1 MKIKKVEIQS
11 FRVYDNVNRSTFD
24 FMTELNEVAGFVS
37 IHAPNGFGKTSFYDA
52 VEWAF
57 TNKITRYDRRRG
69 FNSDLAKSERANS
82 TGDDG
87 KRKHQLILRNK
98 FSDLEEG
105 FVNLYTTLGDVPYS
119 RIIPKVKKG
128 VPDYKFEAQKIEQ
141 GTEHF
146 HEVMLSQE
154 WIDAFL
160 KEDDAEIRY
169 EKFVSSFGDVS
180 INKKY
185 NAVINLIS
193 LNKAKVKSLRGELKD
208 LSEDTEVEYDSNLL
222 ALTNKE
228 IKKIN
233 VMNCNFPLITPSFSE
248 EDDYLFINLIKDK
261 LEELSNEINNNE
273 VMLRKINLVKSGS
286 SQEQIGLKSY
296 FTLRDKLGEN
306 ELELKKL
313 NNLKDS
319 CNERFDKQEKIK
331 EIKNLASLNQ
341 QQISEYESLIK
352 VAPQYD
358 VIESKIKNIN
368 SELSTIDYSRV
379 EAKSSLEDKKDEH
392 KELTSKLQIENSA
405 LNKLLSK
412 KRTFPQVFKSIDE
425 NNEKI
430 IALGVVIN
438 TDTNLLKA
446 KITDIETVKS
456 TILNIESAIKTIEK
470 DIYSLEGNINFEIYG
485 ESILAIENQEKSL
498 KDIKNN
504 IVSVNSKIEKI
515 DSLNNE
521 LKELL
526 DLGVKVI
533 NGSEMSECPLCQSP
547 YESYA
552 ELSNKVSNNPLLK
565 DELGKL
571 VEERSEHQNKYDYL
585 ASLLEINKTKLL
597 SQLNDL
603 LKNETTTLNRDKA
616 SLGSLKASI
625 MSNQASIER
634 LELESE
640 KLKLS
645 VDNLSMDKY
654 LLSVSNK
661 ISSQTKEF
669 ERVEASLKLINS
681 KIAKDEE
688 SLKLFEVQLS
698 NAKERIELLKKE
710 LDFQNIKSFSNKE
723 ALSEEGNYFNTL
735 KKLVTEKNQDM
746 TKYKIEVDQLSTD
759 IDTLSKRLP
768 SSDLAYYA
776 NKIIEIEVI
785 IKNILTELTKFEVFF
800 KSNLN
805 FNIGDTEVDRVN
817 LENVLEENI
826 EVCVSKIESM
836 KNLKGEIE
844 KLERYKT
851 NVIPFLKSEGNKK
864 DRRRLEAEIILLD
877 SSVNKE
883 LRDEKTK
890 LSNFINKQIESF
902 FYQRLINSLYKKI
915 DPHPRYNEISF
926 QCDFSQDKPKLNVF
940 VSNDCDDD
948 SIVPTLYFSTAQLN
962 ILSLSIFLA
971 KALNTTDSKGKPID
985 CIFIDDPIQSMD
997 SINILST
1004 IDLFRSIVTN
1014 MGKQIILSTHDE
1026 SFQNLLKKKMP
1037 EKLFKSKFIEFE
1049 TFGKLKAG

>member
-1 MKIKKVEIQS
+1 
-11 FRVYDNVNRSTFD
+11 VN
-24 FMTELNEVAGFVS
+24 
-37 IHAPNGFGKTSFYDA
+37 
-52 VEWAF
+52 
-57 TNKITRYDRRRG
+57 
-69 FNSDLAKSERANS
+69 
-82 TGDDG
+82 
-87 KRKHQLILRNK
+87 
-98 FSDLEEG
+98 
-105 FVNLYTTLGDVPYS
+105 
-119 RIIPKVKKG
+119 
-128 VPDYKFEAQKIEQ
+128 
-141 GTEHF
+141 
-146 HEVMLSQE
+146 
-154 WIDAFL
+154 
-160 KEDDAEIRY
+160 
-169 EKFVSSFGDVS
+169 
-180 INKKY
+180 
-185 NAVINLIS
+185 
-193 LNKAKVKSLRGELKD
+193 SLRGELKD

-228 IKKIN
+228 IEKIN

-273 VMLRKINLVKSGS
+273 VMLSKINLVKSGS
-286 SQEQIGLKSY
+286 LQEQIGLKSY
-296 FTLRDKLGEN
+296 FTLRDKLVEN

-313 NNLKDS
+313 NKLKDS
-319 CNERFDKQEKIK
+319 FNERLDKQEKVK
-331 EIKNLASLNQ
+331 EIKNLSSLNQ
-341 QQISEYESLIK
+341 EQISEYESLIK
-352 VAPQYD
+352 IVPQYD
-358 VIESKIKNIN
+358 AIESKIKNIN

-379 EAKSSLEDKKDEH
+379 QAKSSLEDKKDEH
-392 KELTSKLQIENSA
+392 KELTSKLQIENSV

-412 KRTFPQVFKSIDE
+412 KNSFPITFKSIGE

-430 IALGVVIN
+430 IALGVAIN

-446 KITDIETVKS
+446 KITDIETAKS

-470 DIYSLEGNINFEIYG
+470 DIYSLEGNINFEFYG
-485 ESILAIENQEKSL
+485 ESILAIENQETSL

-565 DELGKL
+565 DELGNL
-571 VEERSEHQNKYDYL
+571 VEVRSELQNKYDYL
-585 ASLLEINKTKLL
+585 ANLQEINKTKLL

-603 LKNETTTLNRDKA
+603 LKNEKTTLNRDKA
-616 SLGSLKASI
+616 SLGSLKASVI
-625 MSNQASIER
+625 SNQTSIER

-654 LLSVSNK
+654 LLSVSYK

-681 KIAKDEE
+681 KIDKDEE

-710 LDFQNIKSFSNKE
+710 LDFQKIKSFSNKE
-723 ALSEEGNYFNTL
+723 ALSDEGNYFNTL
-735 KKLVTEKNQDM
+735 KKLVTENNQYM
-746 TKYKIEVDQLSTD
+746 TKYKIEVDQLNTE
-759 IDTLSKRLP
+759 IDKLSLALP
-768 SSDLAYYA
+768 SSDLSYYA
-776 NKIIEIEVI
+776 SKVIEIEVI
-785 IKNILTELTKFEVFF
+785 IKNILTELAKFEIFI

-805 FNIGDTEVDRVN
+805 INGNEVERAD
-817 LENVLEENI
+817 LEKLLEENI
-826 EVCVSKIESM
+826 EVCISKIDSL
-836 KNLKGEIE
+836 KNLKGDIE

-851 NVIPFLKSEGNKK
+851 NVIPFLKSEENKK
-864 DRRRLEAEIILLD
+864 ERRRLEAEITLLD
-877 SSVNKE
+877 ITVNKE
-883 LRDEKTK
+883 LGKEKTK
-890 LSNFINKQIESF
+890 LSKFINKQIESF

-915 DPHPRYNEISF
+915 DPHPRYNKISF
-926 QCDFSQDKPKLNVF
+926 KCDFSQDKPKLNVF

-971 KALNTTDSKGKPID
+971 KALNTTDSQGKPID

>member
-24 FMTELNEVAGFVS
+24 FLTELNEVADFVS

-105 FVNLYTTLGDVPYS
+105 FVNLHTTLGDVPYS
-119 RIIPKVKKG
+119 RHIPKVKKG
-128 VPDYKFEAQKIEQ
+128 VPDYKFEAQKIEE

-180 INKKY
+180 LNKKY

-193 LNKAKVKSLRGELKD
+193 LNKAKVKLLKGELKD

-222 ALTNKE
+222 VLINEE
-228 IKKIN
+228 IEKIN
-233 VMNCNFPLITPSFSE
+233 AMNCNFPLITPSFSE
-248 EDDYLFINLIKDK
+248 EDDYLLINLIKDK
-261 LEELSNEINNNE
+261 LGELSSEINKNE
-273 VMLRKINLVKSGS
+273 EILHKINLVKSGS
-286 SQEQIGLKSY
+286 SQEKIGLKSY
-296 FTLRDKLGEN
+296 FTLKDKLVEN
-306 ELELKKL
+306 KLELKKS
-313 NNLKDS
+313 NSLKDS
-319 CNERFDKQEKIK
+319 FNERLDKQEKIK

-341 QQISEYESLIK
+341 QHISEYESLIK
-352 VAPQYD
+352 IVPQYD

-379 EAKSSLEDKKDEH
+379 EAKNSLEDKKDEH

-412 KRTFPQVFKSIDE
+412 KNSSPQVFRNIDE

-430 IALGVVIN
+430 IALGVAIN
-438 TDTNLLKA
+438 ADKNLLQA
-446 KITDIETVKS
+446 KITDIETAKS
-456 TILNIESAIKTIEK
+456 TILNIENAIKTIEK
-470 DIYSLEGNINFEIYG
+470 NIYSLEGNINFEIYG
-485 ESILAIENQEKSL
+485 ESILVIENQENSL
-498 KDIKNN
+498 KDIKKN
-504 IVSVNSKIEKI
+504 IDSVNSKIKKI

-533 NGSEMSECPLCQSP
+533 NGSEMSECPLCQNP

-552 ELSNKVSNNPLLK
+552 ELSKKVSNNPLLK

-571 VEERSEHQNKYDYL
+571 VEERSELQNKYDYL
-585 ASLLEINKTKLL
+585 ASLLEISKIKLFR
-597 SQLNDL
+597 QLNDL

-616 SLGSLKASI
+616 TLGNLKASL
-625 MSNQASIER
+625 MSNQVSIER
-634 LELESE
+634 LELENE
-640 KLKLS
+640 KLKLT

-654 LLSVSNK
+654 LLSVSNR

-669 ERVEASLKLINS
+669 EGVKASLKLINS
-681 KIAKDEE
+681 KIVEDEE
-688 SLKLFEVQLS
+688 SLKLFEIQLS

-710 LDFQNIKSFSNKE
+710 LDFQKIKSFSNKE
-723 ALSEEGNYFNTL
+723 ALSDEGNYFNTL
-735 KKLVTEKNQDM
+735 QKLVAEKNQDM
-746 TKYKIEVDQLSTD
+746 TKYKIEADQLSTD
-759 IDTLSKRLP
+759 IDTLSKILP

-785 IKNILTELTKFEVFF
+785 IKNILTELTRFEIFIESNF
-800 KSNLN
+800 NLN
-805 FNIGDTEVDRVN
+805 ISSNEVERAD
-817 LENVLEENI
+817 LEKFLEENI

-851 NVIPFLKSEGNKK
+851 NVIPFLKSEENKK
-864 DRRRLEAEIILLD
+864 DRRRLEAEITLLD
-877 SSVNKE
+877 NNVGN
-883 LRDEKTK
+883 LK
-890 LSNFINKQIESF
+890 L
-902 FYQRLINSLYKKI
+902 
-915 DPHPRYNEISF
+915 D
-926 QCDFSQDKPKLNVF
+926 V
-940 VSNDCDDD
+940 V
-948 SIVPTLYFSTAQLN
+948 LYF
-962 ILSLSIFLA
+962 
-971 KALNTTDSKGKPID
+971 D
-985 CIFIDDPIQSMD
+985 
-997 SINILST
+997 
-1004 IDLFRSIVTN
+1004 
-1014 MGKQIILSTHDE
+1014 
-1026 SFQNLLKKKMP
+1026 
-1037 EKLFKSKFIEFE
+1037 
-1049 TFGKLKAG
+1049 

>member
-1 MKIKKVEIQS
+1 VKIKKVEIQS

-69 FNSDLAKSERANS
+69 FNSDLAKSERVNS

-105 FVNLYTTLGDVPYS
+105 FVNLYTTLGDIPYS

-128 VPDYKFEAQKIEQ
+128 EPDYKFEAQKIEQ

-180 INKKY
+180 LNKKY

-193 LNKAKVKSLRGELKD
+193 LNKAKVKSLRVELKD

-228 IKKIN
+228 IGKVN

-296 FTLRDKLGEN
+296 FTLRDKLVEN

-313 NNLKDS
+313 NKLKDS
-319 CNERFDKQEKIK
+319 FNERLDKQEKVK
-331 EIKNLASLNQ
+331 EIKKLASLNQ
-341 QQISEYESLIK
+341 EQTSEYESLIK
-352 VAPQYD
+352 IVPQYD

-368 SELSTIDYSRV
+368 SELSTMDYSRV

-392 KELTSKLQIENSA
+392 KELTSKLQIENSV

-412 KRTFPQVFKSIDE
+412 KNYFPKTFKSIDE
-425 NNEKI
+425 NNEKT
-430 IALGVVIN
+430 IALDVAIN
-438 TDTNLLKA
+438 TDKNLLKA
-446 KITDIETVKS
+446 KITDIETAKS
-456 TILNIESAIKTIEK
+456 TISNIESAIKTIEK

-485 ESILAIENQEKSL
+485 ESILAIENQVTSL

-533 NGSEMSECPLCQSP
+533 NGSEMSECPLCQCP

-552 ELSNKVSNNPLLK
+552 ELSSKVSNNPLLK

-571 VEERSEHQNKYDYL
+571 VEERSELQNKYDHL
-585 ASLLEINKTKLL
+585 ASLQEINKTKLL
-597 SQLNDL
+597 SHLNAL
-603 LKNETTTLNRDKA
+603 LKNEKTTLNREKA
-616 SLGSLKASI
+616 SLGSLKASVI
-625 MSNQASIER
+625 SNQTSIER

-654 LLSVSNK
+654 LLSVSYK

-681 KIAKDEE
+681 KITKDEE
-688 SLKLFEVQLS
+688 SFKLFEVQLS

-710 LDFQNIKSFSNKE
+710 PDFQKIKSFSNKE
-723 ALSEEGNYFNTL
+723 ALSDEGGYFNTL
-735 KKLVTEKNQDM
+735 KTLVTEKNQDM
-746 TKYKIEVDQLSTD
+746 TKYKIEVDQLNTE
-759 IDTLSKRLP
+759 IDKLSLALP
-768 SSDLAYYA
+768 SSDLSYYA
-776 NKIIEIEVI
+776 SKVIEIEVI
-785 IKNILTELTKFEVFF
+785 IKNILTELAKFEIFI

-805 FNIGDTEVDRVN
+805 INGNEVERAD
-817 LENVLEENI
+817 LEKLLEENI
-826 EVCVSKIESM
+826 EVCISIIDSL
-836 KNLKGEIE
+836 KNFKGDIE

-851 NVIPFLKSEGNKK
+851 NVIPFLKSEENKK
-864 DRRRLEAEIILLD
+864 DRRRLEAEITLLD
-877 SSVNKE
+877 NTVNKE
-883 LRDEKTK
+883 LGKEKTK
-890 LSNFINKQIESF
+890 LSKFINKQIESF

-915 DPHPRYNEISF
+915 DPHPRYNKISF
-926 QCDFSQDKPKLNVF
+926 KCDFSQDKPKLNVF

-971 KALNTTDSKGKPID
+971 KALNTTDSQGKPID

>member
-24 FMTELNEVAGFVS
+24 FMTELNEIADFIS

-57 TNKITRYDRRRG
+57 TNKITRYDRRKG

-82 TGDDG
+82 TGDGG
-87 KRKHQLILRNK
+87 KRKHHILRNK

-105 FVNLYTTLGDVPYS
+105 FVNLHTTLSDVAYS
-119 RIIPKVKKG
+119 RYIPKVKKG
-128 VPDYKFEAQKIEQ
+128 EPDYKFEAQKIEQ

-169 EKFVSSFGDVS
+169 KKFVSSFGDVS
-180 INKKY
+180 LNKKY

-193 LNKAKVKSLRGELKD
+193 LNKAKVNSLRGELNG
-208 LSEDTEVEYDSNLL
+208 LSEGTEVEYDSNLL
-222 ALTNKE
+222 ALTNEE
-228 IKKIN
+228 IEKIN
-233 VMNCNFPLITPSFSE
+233 AMNCNFPLITPSFSE
-248 EDDYLFINLIKDK
+248 EDDYLFVNLIKDK
-261 LEELSNEINNNE
+261 LVELSNEINKNE
-273 VMLRKINLVKSGS
+273 EKLHKINLVKSGS
-286 SQEQIGLKSY
+286 FQDQIGLKSY
-296 FTLRDKLGEN
+296 FTLKDKLVKN

-313 NNLKDS
+313 NEHKDS
-319 CNERFDKQEKIK
+319 FSERLIKQEKIK
-331 EIKNLASLNQ
+331 ELKKLVSLNQ
-341 QQISEYESLIK
+341 EQIFEYESIIK
-352 VAPQYD
+352 IIPQYD
-358 VIESKIKNIN
+358 VLEGKVKNIN
-368 SELSTIDYSRV
+368 SELLTIDSSRV
-379 EAKSSLEDKKDEH
+379 ETKSSLEDKKDEH

-405 LNKLLSK
+405 LNKLLAK
-412 KRTFPQVFKSIDE
+412 KNTSPQVFKSIDE

-430 IALGVVIN
+430 IALGVAIN
-438 TDTNLLKA
+438 TDKNLLQA
-446 KITDIETVKS
+446 KITGIETAKS
-456 TILNIESAIKTIEK
+456 TILNIENAIKTIEK
-470 DIYSLEGNINFEIYG
+470 NIYSLEGNINFEMYG
-485 ESILAIENQEKSL
+485 ESILVIENQENSL

-504 IVSVNSKIEKI
+504 IDSVNCKIKKI

-533 NGSEMSECPLCQSP
+533 NGSEMSECPLCQNP

-552 ELSNKVSNNPLLK
+552 ELSKKVSNNPLLK
-565 DELGKL
+565 DELGQL
-571 VEERSEHQNKYDYL
+571 VEERSELQNKYDYL
-585 ASLLEINKTKLL
+585 AGVLEISKAKLF
-597 SQLNDL
+597 SQLNEL

-616 SLGSLKASI
+616 TLGNLKASL
-625 MSNQASIER
+625 MSNQVSIER
-634 LELESE
+634 LELENE
-640 KLKLS
+640 KLKLT

-654 LLSVSNK
+654 QFTVSNE

-688 SLKLFEVQLS
+688 NLKLFEVQLI
-698 NAKERIELLKKE
+698 NAKERIDLLKEE
-710 LDFQNIKSFSNKE
+710 LDFQKIKSFSNKE
-723 ALSEEGNYFNTL
+723 SLSDEGNYFNTL
-735 KKLVTEKNQDM
+735 QKLVAEKNQYM
-746 TKYKIEVDQLSTD
+746 TKYKIEVEQLNTE
-759 IDTLSKRLP
+759 IDKLSLALP
-768 SSDLAYYA
+768 SSDLSYYA
-776 NKIIEIEVI
+776 SKVTEIEMTI
-785 IKNILTELTKFEVFF
+785 QNILTELAKFEIFI

-805 FNIGDTEVDRVN
+805 INSNEIERAD
-817 LENVLEENI
+817 LEKLLEENI
-826 EVCVSKIESM
+826 EVCNSKIASL
-836 KNLKGEIE
+836 NSLKGHIE

-851 NVIPFLKSEGNKK
+851 NVIPFLKSEENKK
-864 DRRRLEAEIILLD
+864 DRRRLTAEITLLD
-877 SSVNKE
+877 STVNKE
-883 LRDEKTK
+883 LGKEKNK
-890 LSNFINKQIESF
+890 LSKFINKQIESF

-915 DPHPRYNEISF
+915 DPHPRYNKISF
-926 QCDFSQDKPKLNVF
+926 KCDFSQDKPKLNVF
-940 VSNDCDDD
+940 VSNDCGDD
-948 SIVPTLYFSTAQLN
+948 SIVPALYFSTAQLN

-971 KALNTTDSKGKPID
+971 KALNTTDNEGKPID

-1049 TFGKLKAG
+1049 TFGKLKTG